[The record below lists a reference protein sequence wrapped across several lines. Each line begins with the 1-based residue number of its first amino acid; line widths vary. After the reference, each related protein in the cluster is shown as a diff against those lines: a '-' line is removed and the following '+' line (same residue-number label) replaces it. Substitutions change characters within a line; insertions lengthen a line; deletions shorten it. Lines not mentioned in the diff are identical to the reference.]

1 MPKQKTRKSVSK
13 RFKVTGSGK
22 LKRNKAGH
30 SHMLIRRDKDVKRSA
45 KKATVVAP
53 SFEKRMKKMMAKAG
67 RLRCQDQTVQ
77 FQDTEDIEKL

>member
-13 RFKVTGSGK
+13 RFKVTRTGK
-22 LKRNKAGH
+22 LKRNKSGH
-30 SHMLIRRDKDVKRSA
+30 SYLLIRSDKDVKRSA

-67 RLRCQDQTVQ
+67 S
-77 FQDTEDIEKL
+77 

>member
-45 KKATVVAP
+45 KKSYYGSSV
-53 SFEKRMKKMMAKAG
+53 
-67 RLRCQDQTVQ
+67 L
-77 FQDTEDIEKL
+77 

>member
-22 LKRNKAGH
+22 RNKAGH
-30 SHMLIRRDKDVKRSA
+30 SHMLIRRDKDVKRAA

-67 RLRCQDQTVQ
+67 S
-77 FQDTEDIEKL
+77 

>member
-1 MPKQKTRKSVSK
+1 MPKMKTKSSAKK

-67 RLRCQDQTVQ
+67 S
-77 FQDTEDIEKL
+77 